1 MTLSLI
7 ETQITQVAFAD
18 FAIW

>member
-7 ETQITQVAFAD
+7 ETQIAQVAFAD